1 MCLIT
6 CDMYAEKEK
15 RHVHIPRKKKCAA
28 IRSLLRVEKLMAAF
42 DCTNSTARGMR
53 EREGKKEEDGRKKKL
68 DGKRGRE
75 LS

>member
-42 DCTNSTARGMR
+42 DCTNCTARGMR
-53 EREGKKEEDGRKKKL
+53 EREREKKRRGWEEEEARW
-68 DGKRGRE
+68 E
-75 LS
+75 TWT

>member
-53 EREGKKEEDGRKKKL
+53 EREGKKRRGWEEEEARW
-68 DGKRGRE
+68 E
-75 LS
+75 TWT